1 MLETFSRN
9 GELGHW
15 PKPNRQDPQ
24 LQKLYRRHRQIATRI
39 LSLTS
44 AIEHG
49 PSTLEY
55 QIICR
60 EMRSLCRRLLGL
72 EKEYWQRSGNSGL
85 PPTLQSIHGSNF
97 ATNATLRDVLDEAFL
112 TREELGVQPFHHI
125 EAMPSSV
132 TEATEKPAADVT
144 PPVGPTP
151 ERKPRQNLQRNKR
164 LQKLL
169 EHHGREAQ
177 INTDPVATSD
187 MLWDNGTDAKR
198 SYTPHDHAWHIVP
211 MRERI
216 PEYECPMAIRV
227 SQVLRRY
234 GENDHA

>member
-1 MLETFSRN
+1 MLEAFSRN

-24 LQKLYRRHRQIATRI
+24 LQKLHRRHRQIATRI

-85 PPTLQSIHGSNF
+85 PPTLQHLCGPDFSTS
-97 ATNATLRDVLDEAFL
+97 ATLQDILDESFL
-112 TREELGVQPFHHI
+112 TREEIGMEHVLHRPDTPPPNPQEGALDDPFTPDDIGGDADPVLPPNSKRQARLQGLLVHHGK
-125 EAMPSSV
+125 EATVTADPETLV
-132 TEATEKPAADVT
+132 TELWENDDSRPLRHSLRSWKRAKPLCDTEGMID
-144 PPVGPTP
+144 G
-151 ERKPRQNLQRNKR
+151 
-164 LQKLL
+164 
-169 EHHGREAQ
+169 
-177 INTDPVATSD
+177 
-187 MLWDNGTDAKR
+187 
-198 SYTPHDHAWHIVP
+198 
-211 MRERI
+211 
-216 PEYECPMAIRV
+216 
-227 SQVLRRY
+227 VLRRHQE
-234 GENDHA
+234 GRP